1 MRKLTGIILAAVIIL
16 FCQTAF
22 GEDDP
27 FFTSYDITDTE
38 AVWARLMEDITVLD
52 AGGKEKIYPLDAPN
66 GKKLYTDK
74 LGGYIYG
81 ESAAV
86 KVLSGDEDGW
96 TLIQAY
102 DDHDRL
108 LTGYVKT
115 SLLKT
120 VTPRSDYG
128 IVIDKL
134 TQRLYIFKEGEYFSE
149 LAISTGLVNDK
160 QPYNETASGEFML
173 VSWTGGFWSGNMF
186 CAMGIRFNG
195 GDLIHEVPHFVSSS
209 GGKNYSSFEPLLGT
223 RASHGCVRVQR
234 RKNNQGVNMTWIWNN
249 LKKKTKVLVWDDD
262 GRVLEYPPDDYTLYW
277 NPNNGGNYHAIDDCR
292 GVKDKFLPLTAFTYG
307 ELDTAPYSK
316 LTICPYCC
324 PVQRK
329 SVIDEQNALRVPKKD
344 AESETA
350 EDQTDTDSTEDTEST
365 VDESS
370 EGEE

>member
-1 MRKLTGIILAAVIIL
+1 MRKLTGAILAIVIL
-16 FCQTAF
+16 LLCPAAL
-22 GEDDP
+22 GEGDP

-38 AVWARLMEDITVLD
+38 AVWERLMEEITVLD
-52 AGGKEKIYPLDAPN
+52 AGGKDKIYPLDAPGGN
-66 GKKLYTDK
+66 KIFDDK

-86 KVLSGDEDGW
+86 KVLSDDKDGW

-115 SLLKT
+115 NLLKK
-120 VTPRSDYG
+120 VKPRSDYG

-195 GDLIHEVPHFVSSS
+195 GDLIHEVPHFVASD
-209 GGKNYSSFEPLLGT
+209 GGKNYKAFEPLLGT

-234 RKNNQGVNMTWIWNN
+234 RKNNDGVNMTWIWNN

-262 GRVLEYPPDDYTLYW
+262 GRTLEYPSDDFTLYW
-277 NPNNGGNYHAIDDCR
+277 NPNGGTSYHSVDDCR
-292 GVKDKFLPLTAFTYG
+292 GVKDKYLPLTAFTYG
-307 ELDTAPYSK
+307 ELETAPYKK
-316 LTICPYCC
+316 LSECPYCI
-324 PVQRK
+324 PVKRK
-329 SVIDEQNALRVPKKD
+329 SVIDEQNALRVPAPQ
-344 AESETA
+344 AETSEQADET
-350 EDQTDTDSTEDTEST
+350 ETDTQT
-365 VDESS
+365 V
-370 EGEE
+370 EGETDGE